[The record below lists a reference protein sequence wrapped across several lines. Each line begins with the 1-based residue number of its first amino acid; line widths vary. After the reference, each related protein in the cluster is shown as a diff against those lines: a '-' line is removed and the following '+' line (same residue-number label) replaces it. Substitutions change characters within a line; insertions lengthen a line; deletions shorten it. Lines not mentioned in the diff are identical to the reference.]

1 MKPIIILASGSRY
14 KQELMQRLALP
25 FNIVTA
31 DIDETRKPNEKPAVL
46 AERLAR
52 EKATAVAILHP
63 EAFVLG
69 TDQVIALADQVFTK
83 PITEQAAVQQLKTLR
98 AKTHELLTS
107 VVLIAPGGKTYE
119 STAHYAM
126 TMRDV
131 SDQEIEDYIREDLP
145 LDCAGAYKI
154 ECGGI
159 RLFRS
164 LQGDDYTA
172 IIGLPLTH
180 VRHLLETAGY
190 FTASTGHES

>member
-1 MKPIIILASGSRY
+1 MKPQIILASGSRY

-25 FNIVTA
+25 FDSISA
-31 DIDETRKPNEKPAVL
+31 DINEARRPNEKPAAL
-46 AERLAR
+46 AQRLAR
-52 EKATAVAILHP
+52 EKAAALAALHP
-63 EAFVLG
+63 RAFVLG

-83 PITEQAAVQQLKTLR
+83 PVTEQAAVQQLKTLR
-98 AKTHELLTS
+98 GQTHDLITS
-107 VVLIAPGGKTYE
+107 IAIIAPGGQIHE

-126 TMRDV
+126 NMRDV
-131 SDQEIEDYIREDLP
+131 NDQEIKDYIREDSP

-164 LQGDDYTA
+164 IQGDDYTA

-180 VRHLLETAGY
+180 VWHLLEKAGY
-190 FTASTGHES
+190 FLSSTDHTS

>member
-1 MKPIIILASGSRY
+1 MKPTIILASGSRY

-25 FNIVTA
+25 FNAITA
-31 DIDETRKPNEKPAVL
+31 DINETRQHGEQPLAL

-52 EKATAVAILHP
+52 EKAAAVAILHP
-63 EAFVLG
+63 HAFVLG
-69 TDQVIALADQVFTK
+69 TDQVIALEDRVFTK
-83 PITEQAAVQQLKTLR
+83 PITAQAAVQQLKTLR
-98 AKTHELLTS
+98 GKTHELITS
-107 VVLIAPGGKTYE
+107 IALIAPDGKIHN

-126 TMRDV
+126 SMRDV
-131 SDQEIEDYIREDLP
+131 SDQEIEDYIREDSP

-154 ECGGI
+154 ECAGI

-180 VRHLLETAGY
+180 VWQLLEIAGY
-190 FTASTGHES
+190 FSSTTDQTL

>member
-1 MKPIIILASGSRY
+1 MKPQIILASGSRY

-25 FNIVTA
+25 FDSISA
-31 DIDETRKPNEKPAVL
+31 DINEARRPNEKPAAL
-46 AERLAR
+46 AQRLAR
-52 EKATAVAILHP
+52 EKAAALAALHP
-63 EAFVLG
+63 RAFVLG

-83 PITEQAAVQQLKTLR
+83 PVTEQAAVQQLKTLR
-98 AKTHELLTS
+98 GQTHDLITS
-107 VVLIAPGGKTYE
+107 IAIIAPGGKIHE

-126 TMRDV
+126 NMRDV
-131 SDQEIEDYIREDLP
+131 NDQEIEDYIREDSP

-164 LQGDDYTA
+164 IQGDDYTA

-180 VRHLLETAGY
+180 VWHLLEKAGY
-190 FTASTGHES
+190 FLSSTDHTS

>member
-1 MKPIIILASGSRY
+1 MKPQIILASGSRY

-25 FNIVTA
+25 FDSISA
-31 DIDETRKPNEKPAVL
+31 DINEARRPNEKPAAL
-46 AERLAR
+46 AQRLAR
-52 EKATAVAILHP
+52 EKAAALAALHP
-63 EAFVLG
+63 RAFVLG

-83 PITEQAAVQQLKTLR
+83 PVTEQAAVQQLKTLR
-98 AKTHELLTS
+98 GQTHDLITS
-107 VVLIAPGGKTYE
+107 IAIIAPGGQIHE

-126 TMRDV
+126 NMRDV
-131 SDQEIEDYIREDLP
+131 NDQEIEDYIREDSP

-164 LQGDDYTA
+164 IQGDDYTA

-180 VRHLLETAGY
+180 VWHLLEKAGY
-190 FTASTGHES
+190 FLSSTDHTS